1 MLRITR
7 TSRDDGRVVLKL
19 EGRLVG
25 PWVELLDDMCQAY
38 RREPE
43 KDAPIILDGAAVGF
57 ASEEGL
63 DLLRDLHK
71 QGSRSRPVR
80 PFYKSSFGKRRMCG
94 SCRRNTPGETAGDP
108 AASVLS
114 SYAEKLALH
123 PLAAWTAAHLKDGDN
138 EC

>member
-25 PWVELLDDMCQAY
+25 PWVELLDEMCQAY
-38 RREPE
+38 QRERE

-63 DLLRDLHK
+63 DLLRDLHE
-71 QGSRSRPVR
+71 QGITLSYCRS
-80 PFYKSSFGKRRMCG
+80 FYKSSLEMRVNLTLKRRRPKLAKKLSRLSEKREDRHEIRVAG
-94 SCRRNTPGETAGDP
+94 SGQPGEQ
-108 AASVLS
+108 LFRR
-114 SYAEKLALH
+114 
-123 PLAAWTAAHLKDGDN
+123 
-138 EC
+138 

>member
-25 PWVELLDDMCQAY
+25 PWVELLDEMCQAY
-38 RREPE
+38 QRERE

-63 DLLRDLHK
+63 GPLRDLHK
-71 QGSRSRPVR
+71 QGITLS
-80 PFYKSSFGKRRMCG
+80 YCSFFLQELLGNACE
-94 SCRRNTPGETAGDP
+94 SH
-108 AASVLS
+108 S
-114 SYAEKLALH
+114 EKKKAKACQEAVS
-123 PLAAWTAAHLKDGDN
+123 P
-138 EC
+138 E